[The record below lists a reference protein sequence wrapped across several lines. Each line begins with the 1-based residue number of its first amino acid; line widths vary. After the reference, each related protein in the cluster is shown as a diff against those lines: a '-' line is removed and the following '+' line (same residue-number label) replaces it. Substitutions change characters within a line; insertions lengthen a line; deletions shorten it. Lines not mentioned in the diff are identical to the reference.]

1 MYADLSRILL
11 FISRLQGLPAP
22 PGKPILIPG
31 EEDSQPDVVGIR
43 WERSPSNGGSSII
56 GYHVEHRKMGSPNW
70 VRSAPVLCTFPELT
84 LSGLEPGW
92 RYQFRIKAQNAL
104 GLSEPSELSD
114 PLTVTLQRT
123 ASIAPRFD
131 AELRD
136 FVALEGEQVC
146 FIIYIEKSCRCPVDS
161 HLHLTRIN
169 NLEFEALI
177 IYNFHSFC
185 SFREMEC

>member
-1 MYADLSRILL
+1 MYAELNRTLV
-11 FISRLQGLPAP
+11 FMSRLEGLPAP

-43 WERSPSNGGSSII
+43 WERSPHNGGSAII
-56 GYHVEHRKMGSPNW
+56 GYHVEHRKMGSPHW

-92 RYQFRIKAQNAL
+92 RYQFRIRAQNAL

-114 PLTVTLQRT
+114 PLSVTLQRS

-131 AELRD
+131 LELVD
-136 FVALEGEQVC
+136 CIAVEAEQVGLD
-146 FIIYIEKSCRCPVDS
+146 YDEVEV
-161 HLHLTRIN
+161 LT
-169 NLEFEALI
+169 
-177 IYNFHSFC
+177 FC
-185 SFREMEC
+185 CCER